1 MVYKQK
7 NSNRWWYKFVWNGKL
22 IRESTKQTNKR
33 IAEQMEAAHKAALA
47 KGEVGIRD
55 KVQVP
60 TLADFAAKDFL
71 PFIDARFIEKRNTL
85 SFYRNGVKNLLAFAA
100 LGQAKLDAI
109 TSDKITGYIQS
120 RRQKGLQ
127 VASINREL
135 QVLRSMFRLAVEWD
149 KLEKVPP
156 KVELL
161 SGERRRDRVLTSDE
175 EHEYF
180 RAAQIIGED
189 IENAYSRALEGIRA
203 MRGQE
208 PIKPEDPFLLRD
220 LTALLI
226 DCGLRPEEA
235 FRLRWD
241 EVRDGAVHIAYG
253 KTINARR
260 RIPLT
265 QRVLALLEMRRSCA
279 GSEWV
284 FPAHTASGHAEKS
297 TPKKQHKRACALAR
311 VQPFTLYTFR
321 HTCLTR
327 WAAHMDPYTLAY
339 LAGHS
344 DFGMTRRYVHPQA
357 DTVRAAMER
366 AQAAGGGHSF
376 GHSGQKADIT
386 TSGQNSQVIDF
397 RREIGRGEWIR
408 TTDLLVPNQAL

>member
-1 MVYKQK
+1 MVFKQK
-7 NSNRWWYKFVWNGKL
+7 NSNRWWYKFVWNGEL

-33 IAEQMEAAHKAALA
+33 VAEQMEAAHKGALA

-55 KVQVP
+55 KVQVA

-71 PFIDARFIEKRNTL
+71 PFVDARFVDKRNTL
-85 SFYRNGVKNLLAFAA
+85 GFYRNGVKNLLAFVP
-100 LGQAKLDAI
+100 LNQAKLDTI
-109 TSDKITGYIQS
+109 TSDNITAYIAS

-135 QVLRSMFRLAVEWD
+135 QVLRRMLRLAVEWS
-149 KLEKVPP
+149 KLERVPP

-161 SGERRRDRVLTSDE
+161 PGERRRDRVLTHE
-175 EHEYF
+175 EEREYF
-180 RAAQIIGED
+180 RAAQMIGEE

-208 PIKPEDPFLLRD
+208 PIRPEDPFLLRD
-220 LTALLI
+220 RTALLI

-241 EVRDGAVHIAYG
+241 ELRDGAVHIAYG

-265 QRVLALLEMRRSCA
+265 QRALALLEMRRSCA
-279 GSEWV
+279 SSEWM
-284 FPAHTASGHAEKS
+284 FPAHTASGYAEKS
-297 TPKKQHKRACALAR
+297 TPKKQHKRACLLAK

-344 DFGMTRRYVHPQA
+344 DFGMTRRYVHPQTE
-357 DTVRAAMER
+357 TVRAAIER

-376 GHSGQKADIT
+376 GHSDPKPDATASDPDSEVG
-386 TSGQNSQVIDF
+386 DF
-397 RREIGRGEWIR
+397 R
-408 TTDLLVPNQAL
+408 L